1 MAQDITPWP
10 TDLRLLEAGS
20 RLQVDFETGAQFIIP
35 AELLRV
41 ESPSAEVQG
50 HGPDQKILVR
60 DKANVKIADMEAVG
74 RYAVRLIFDDG
85 HETGIF
91 TWPALFEFGQ
101 SADQMLAAYS
111 RQRLILTAVTRL
123 IRRFTLESLIPMAI
137 CPAGA
142 VLWPIYRP

>member
-60 DKANVKIADMEAVG
+60 DKANVKITDMEAVG

-91 TWPALFEFGQ
+91 TWPALFEFGR
-101 SADQMLAAYS
+101 SADQMLADYYA
-111 RQRLILTAVTRL
+111 RLSA
-123 IRRFTLESLIPMAI
+123 SS
-137 CPAGA
+137 
-142 VLWPIYRP
+142 